1 MKARFLGLIYLSM
14 FIYAANGYAQTWS
27 GDVAQIFYN
36 KCTSCHHNGG
46 IAPFS
51 LMTYQES
58 SPMAA
63 SIYAAIS
70 PGAAHQMP
78 PWPPDN
84 NYQQYLHDRA
94 LTAAEKNTLLNWLNN
109 GFPEGNSAQTPPPP
123 VYNAGSVLGA
133 GDLMVKMP
141 NYISNASIQSD
152 DYVCFSVPTNL
163 TETRIIKAVEVIPGN
178 MEIVHHALVYI
189 DHNGVESSNTSG
201 FCSSPSAATTKLLS
215 AYVPGAAPLIF
226 PSAAPLKLGVDIG
239 PGSNIYF
246 AMHYPSGSAGML
258 DSTKVILH
266 FYPPGTTGIRQVSAD
281 PIIADFNFNL
291 TANQVTTLTAQYPNN
306 GGVPV
311 AVSALSVMPHM
322 HLLGQSIKSYALAP
336 NNLDTLKHINIPNW
350 DFHWQGFYTFSNLQ
364 KIPAG
369 YKFKGEA
376 VFNNTSNNPFNPN
389 TPPQNVQFGENT
401 TDEMF
406 IVYYHYLLYQ
416 PGDENYNLSELVSAS
431 LSEFPGMNS
440 MGVKIHPNPLTDGD
454 LTLEFDEPLTLGTQ
468 VFIYNAQGKLV
479 KDLSAAVE
487 NNSSKI
493 TWNGE
498 NQEGF
503 ISPSG
508 LYHISIN
515 QNGRFYSVK
524 LIKQ

>member
-1 MKARFLGLIYLSM
+1 MKIVSFLFISAFSM
-14 FIYAANGYAQTWS
+14 VGFAQTWS
-27 GDVAQIFYN
+27 GEVAQIFYN
-36 KCTSCHHNGG
+36 KCTSCHHTGG

-51 LMTYQES
+51 LTTYQES

-94 LTAAEKNTLLNWLNN
+94 LTAAEKTTLLNWLNN
-109 GFPEGNSAQTPPPP
+109 GFPEGNSTQTPPPP
-123 VYNAGSVLGA
+123 VYNTGSVLGN
-133 GDLMVKMP
+133 GDLTIKMP
-141 NYISNASIQSD
+141 NYISNATTLND

-163 TETRIIKAVEVIPGN
+163 TQNRTIKAVEVIPGN
-178 MEIVHHALVYI
+178 MEIVHHALIYI
-189 DHNGVESSNTSG
+189 DHNGVESTNTSG
-201 FCSSPSAATTKLLS
+201 FCSSPSSASTKLLS
-215 AYVPGAAPLIF
+215 AYVPGAAPMVF

-239 PGSNIYF
+239 PGSKIYF
-246 AMHYPSGSAGML
+246 AMHYPNGSSGIL

-266 FYPPGTTGIRQVSAD
+266 FYPPGTTGVRQISAD
-281 PIIADFNFNL
+281 PIIADYNFNL
-291 TANQVTTLTAQYPNN
+291 PANQVTTLTAQYPNN
-306 GGVPV
+306 GGIPV
-311 AVSALSVMPHM
+311 AVSALSVAPHM

-336 NNLDTLKHINIPNW
+336 NNIDTLKHISVPHW

-369 YKFKGEA
+369 YKIKGEA
-376 VFNNTSNNPFNPN
+376 IFDNTSNNPFNPN
-389 TPPQNVQFGENT
+389 SPPQNVQFGENT

-431 LSEFPGMNS
+431 LSEYPGINAA
-440 MGVKIHPNPLTDGD
+440 GVKIYPNPLNDGN
-454 LTLEFDEPLTLGTQ
+454 LTLEFNEPLTAGAKIC
-468 VFIYNAQGKLV
+468 IYNAQGKLV
-479 KDLSAAVE
+479 RDLSPLIE
-487 NNSSKI
+487 SKMSTLI
-493 TWNGE
+493 WDGY
-498 NQEGF
+498 NQEH
-503 ISPSG
+503 SSCTPG
-508 LYHISIN
+508 LYHVSIN

>member
-1 MKARFLGLIYLSM
+1 MKIVSFLFFSAFSM
-14 FIYAANGYAQTWS
+14 AGFAQTWS
-27 GDVAQIFYN
+27 GEVAQIFYN
-36 KCTSCHHNGG
+36 KCTSCHHTGG

-51 LMTYQES
+51 LTTYQES

-94 LTAAEKNTLLNWLNN
+94 LTAAEKTTLLNWLNN
-109 GFPEGNSAQTPPPP
+109 GFPEGNSSQTPPPP
-123 VYNAGSVLGA
+123 VYNTGSVLGA
-133 GDLMVKMP
+133 GDLTVKMP
-141 NYISNASIQSD
+141 NYISNATTLYD

-163 TETRIIKAVEVIPGN
+163 TQNRTIKAVEVIPGN

-189 DHNGVESSNTSG
+189 DHNGVESTNTSG
-201 FCSSPSAATTKLLS
+201 FCSSPSSASTKLLS

-239 PGSNIYF
+239 PGSKIYF
-246 AMHYPSGSAGML
+246 AMHYPNGSSGML

-266 FYPPGTTGIRQVSAD
+266 FYPPGTTGVRQVSAD
-281 PIIADFNFNL
+281 PIIADYNFVL
-291 TANQVTTLTAQYPNN
+291 PANQMTTLTAQYPNN

-322 HLLGQSIKSYALAP
+322 HLLGKSIKSYALAP
-336 NNLDTLKHINIPNW
+336 NNIDTLKHINVPNW
-350 DFHWQGFYTFSNLQ
+350 DFHWQGFYTFSHLQ

-376 VFNNTSNNPFNPN
+376 VFDNTSNNPFNPN

-406 IVYYHYLLYQ
+406 IVYYHYLIYQ

-431 LSEFPGMNS
+431 LSEYPGINTA
-440 MGVKIHPNPLTDGD
+440 GVKIYPNPLNDGN
-454 LTLEFDEPLTLGTQ
+454 LTLEFNEPLSAGAKIY
-468 VFIYNAQGKLV
+468 IYNAQGKLV
-479 KDLSAAVE
+479 RDLSPLIE
-487 NNSSKI
+487 SNISTLI
-493 TWNGE
+493 WDGY
-498 NQEGF
+498 NQEHTACT
-503 ISPSG
+503 PG
-508 LYHISIN
+508 LYHVSIN

>member
-1 MKARFLGLIYLSM
+1 MKIVSFLFFSAFSM
-14 FIYAANGYAQTWS
+14 VGFAQTWS
-27 GDVAQIFYN
+27 GEVAQIFYN
-36 KCTSCHHNGG
+36 KCTSCHHTGG
-46 IAPFS
+46 IALFS
-51 LMTYQES
+51 LTTYQES

-94 LTAAEKNTLLNWLNN
+94 LTAAEKTTLLNWLNN
-109 GFPEGNSAQTPPPP
+109 GFPEGNSSQTPPPP
-123 VYNAGSVLGA
+123 IYNTGSVLGA
-133 GDLMVKMP
+133 GDLTVKMP
-141 NYISNASIQSD
+141 NYISNATTLND

-163 TETRIIKAVEVIPGN
+163 SQNRTIKAVEVIPGN
-178 MEIVHHALVYI
+178 MEIVHHALIYI
-189 DHNGVESSNTSG
+189 DHNGVESTNTSG
-201 FCSSPSAATTKLLS
+201 FCSSPSSASTKLLS
-215 AYVPGAAPLIF
+215 AYVPGAAPLIL

-239 PGSNIYF
+239 PGAKIYF
-246 AMHYPSGSAGML
+246 AMHYPNGSSGML

-266 FYPPGTTGIRQVSAD
+266 FYPPGTTGVRQVSAD
-281 PIIADFNFNL
+281 PIIADYNFVL
-291 TANQVTTLTAQYPNN
+291 PANQVTTLTAQYPNN

-311 AVSALSVMPHM
+311 AISALSVMPHM
-322 HLLGQSIKSYALAP
+322 HMLGQSIKSYALDP

-416 PGDENYNLSELVSAS
+416 PGDENYNLSELVTAS
-431 LSEFPGMNS
+431 LSEYPGINNLD
-440 MGVKIHPNPLTDGD
+440 VKIYPNPLNDGN
-454 LTLEFDEPLTLGTQ
+454 LTLEFSEPLTPDAKIY
-468 VFIYNAQGKLV
+468 IYNAQGKLV
-479 KDLSAAVE
+479 KDLSAE
-487 NNSSKI
+487 LEKNSSKI
-493 TWNGE
+493 TWNAE
-498 NQEGF
+498 NHDRF
-503 ISPSG
+503 SCPSG
-508 LYHISIN
+508 LYYVSIN